1 VLLSDG
7 KRRPESFHGLLQSS
21 STDIDVPNIKQSAA
35 YTFAESRTEF
45 WMTPRVA
52 GGGDNRFKPW
62 GEASRA
68 WREGHLS
75 SFVAGSQPLPRFC
88 TVEITD

>member
-1 VLLSDG
+1 MLPGG
-7 KRRPESFHGLLQSS
+7 KRRPESFHGLLLSS
-21 STDIDVPNIKQSAA
+21 STDTDVSNIKQSAG
-35 YTFAESRTEF
+35 YTFDEFRTEF

-75 SFVAGSQPLPRFC
+75 SFVAGLQPLPRFC